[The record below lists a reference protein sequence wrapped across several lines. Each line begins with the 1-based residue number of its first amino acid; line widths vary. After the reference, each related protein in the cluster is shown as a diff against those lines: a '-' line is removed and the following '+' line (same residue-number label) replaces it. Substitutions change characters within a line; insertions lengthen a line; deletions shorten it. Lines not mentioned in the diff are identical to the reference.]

1 MAKPA
6 KQKVNKKNSKNDV
19 IVKLEKG
26 KRGRPKKNMNAAA
39 TVAIE
44 INTDKTNDSAS
55 NKDSKSA
62 VFFSFS

>member
-26 KRGRPKKNMNAAA
+26 KRGRPKK
-39 TVAIE
+39 I
-44 INTDKTNDSAS
+44 
-55 NKDSKSA
+55 
-62 VFFSFS
+62 